1 MRPKWTRYVA
11 MGIALLLA
19 VVMLVA
25 LVLPY
30 IGLRRQRNCDILLP
44 SADKGRHGFDGQKC
58 AHTAS
63 CPLAIRQVFP
73 AGLSLSEHI
82 SAPAKL
88 LRTCRRCIFE

>member
-30 IGLRRQRNCDILLP
+30 IGL
-44 SADKGRHGFDGQKC
+44 
-58 AHTAS
+58 
-63 CPLAIRQVFP
+63 
-73 AGLSLSEHI
+73 
-82 SAPAKL
+82 
-88 LRTCRRCIFE
+88 